1 MYTMP
6 TEQTGHA
13 KLCYVVDGKEIELG
27 DFYCDLQMETDID
40 CSDADGNVPDP
51 TKPIS
56 GTIRIKKT
64 PAHKKFRI
72 KRYLISLFKAEFR
85 NRFKSRYKRK
95 KLFFRYLMER
105 WRQHKPIEFGNEMLR
120 EKDWYRLIEIVKRGG
135 PGWLAGMS
143 NPYHLSEEMCARC
156 QEQEWD
162 MMYRHY
168 AGKRK

>member
-1 MYTMP
+1 MP

-27 DFYCDLQMETDID
+27 DFFCDLQMETDID

-85 NRFKSRYKRK
+85 NRFKTRYRRTNQIRQYLKLRK
-95 KLFFRYLMER
+95 LDPNLFYELFLPRKLELDDI
-105 WRQHKPIEFGNEMLR
+105 KN
-120 EKDWYRLIEIVKRGG
+120 
-135 PGWLAGMS
+135 
-143 NPYHLSEEMCARC
+143 
-156 QEQEWD
+156 
-162 MMYRHY
+162 
-168 AGKRK
+168 

>member
-27 DFYCDLQMETDID
+27 DFFCDLQMETDID

-85 NRFKSRYKRK
+85 NRFKSRYRRTHQIRQYLKLRK
-95 KLFFRYLMER
+95 LDPNLFYELFLPRKLELDDI
-105 WRQHKPIEFGNEMLR
+105 KN
-120 EKDWYRLIEIVKRGG
+120 
-135 PGWLAGMS
+135 
-143 NPYHLSEEMCARC
+143 
-156 QEQEWD
+156 
-162 MMYRHY
+162 
-168 AGKRK
+168 

>member
-72 KRYLISLFKAEFR
+72 KRYLISLFKEEFR
-85 NRFKSRYKRK
+85 NKFKSRYKRK

-135 PGWLAGMS
+135 PGWWVGMS

-156 QEQEWD
+156 QKQEWD

-168 AGKRK
+168 AVKRK

>member
-135 PGWLAGMS
+135 PGWWVGMS

-156 QEQEWD
+156 QKQEWD

-168 AGKRK
+168 AVKRK